1 MKNRILATFLAAAL
15 ALPFSLQAAEGNYWQ
30 QLKERLT
37 QIAPQK
43 KGSATTAVGGVRGSK
58 DQTADTLYWKGEA
71 TKAPVSEEEYSR
83 FTAAYQLAVDGKKED
98 ATRSFQSFVKEYP
111 LSPLKEEALMAIN
124 TLQKP

>member
-1 MKNRILATFLAAAL
+1 MKNTILATLLVAAL
-15 ALPFSLQAAEGNYWQ
+15 VLPYSLQAAEGNYWQ

-58 DQTADTLYWKGEA
+58 DQAADTLYWKGEV
-71 TKAPVSEEEYSR
+71 TKAQVSEEEYAR

-98 ATRSFQSFVKEYP
+98 ATSSFQAFIKEYP
-111 LSPLKEEALMAIN
+111 QSPLKEEALTAIN